1 MGIGS
6 FFPLNVGATALDLPH
21 NEGPDGQARA
31 APSHRPLP
39 GSTSASLPKGRGA
52 EARLRGLFAQQA
64 NQAPQ
69 AKINNQASAMKIG
82 RTDVGRLNNHELMSM
97 SLALHIP
104 PTGDMH
110 MLREGVAARFTQ
122 FNEVMAAAM
131 GRSAHGFP
139 VKRELCRLED
149 FQLDDPAWQSHLGLS
164 KADAEVLKTA
174 GRDANMAVIVDNN
187 GSHPIRIS
195 LYFYGS
201 SGSKG
206 LNQHL
211 HTMLGVQGDAY
222 KSVRDAAGVFAGL
235 LEKNPG
241 RIKVDMVSG
250 ISMGGGCAQYFKA
263 ALESKV
269 ALDDD
274 KPAMILLDP
283 QLLNNTQGRKAAES
297 GPLGYDYNKLH
308 GVAVTLD
315 YSKEPRK
322 SLMDRMET
330 AGYAHPGVLR
340 LNLDLQDNDAIK
352 FGPDRLPLHSQKPKP
367 VFMLGYHGQNSAFEA
382 AIHRFAGSTRPE

>member
-1 MGIGS
+1 MRIGS
-6 FFPLNVGATALDLPH
+6 FFQLNNIGTTPVDFPK
-21 NEGPDGQARA
+21 NEGQAGLIQ
-31 APSHRPLP
+31 APSPSRQLP
-39 GSTSASLPKGRGA
+39 SSTPVSLPKGRSM
-52 EARLRGLFAQQA
+52 ETKLRGMFSRQA
-64 NQAPQ
+64 NQAQ
-69 AKINNQASAMKIG
+69 AKINNQASAMKISS
-82 RTDVGRLNNHELMSM
+82 TDVGCLSDHELSAMSA
-97 SLALHIP
+97 ALHIP
-104 PTGDMH
+104 PTDDLH
-110 MLREGVAARFTQ
+110 ILRVGIAARFAQ

-131 GRSAHGFP
+131 GGSAHSFP
-139 VKRELCRLED
+139 KTRNLCILGGK
-149 FQLDDPAWQSHLGLS
+149 QLDDQAWQSHLGLS
-164 KADAEVLKTA
+164 KADAEVLKA
-174 GRDANMAVIVDNN
+174 AERNANMAVIVDNN
-187 GSHPIRIS
+187 GSSPIRIS

-201 SGSKG
+201 SGGKD

-211 HTMLGVQGDAY
+211 HTILDVQGDAY

-235 LEKNPG
+235 LENDPG
-241 RIKVDMVSG
+241 RIKFDMISG

-269 ALDDD
+269 TLGDD

-297 GPLGYDYNKLH
+297 GSLGYDYKELH

-322 SLMDRMET
+322 SLMDRMEI

-340 LNLDLQDNDAIK
+340 LKLDLQDNDAIE
-352 FGPDRLPLHSQKPKP
+352 FGADGLPLRSKKPKP

-382 AIHRFAGSTRPE
+382 AIRRFAGAFLN